1 MSNSIELVST
11 GQVVVT
17 EVTEQVIEVQ
27 TPAAPVTVEV
37 VTAGPQGPAGV
48 SAFLGGMEDV
58 DTTQRVDKSVLY
70 FDEDT
75 GMWRGDDINTVITLV
90 DGGNW

>member
-1 MSNSIELVST
+1 MSNSVELVST

-48 SAFLGGMEDV
+48 SAFLSGMEDV

-70 FDEDT
+70 FDEET